1 MLSTLHTKSA
11 IETVDRLVNMGV
23 SNYDI
28 AASVD
33 IIIAQRLVR
42 RVCHHCGV
50 SDERVSQMP

>member
-1 MLSTLHTKSA
+1 
-11 IETVDRLVNMGV
+11 MGV

-50 SDERVSQMP
+50 SDEHNITQLP